1 MFNRLQ
7 IMGPA
12 GSGKSTLA
20 RKAAT
25 QLGIPYHELDAVFWG
40 PNWTPMP
47 RDAFRAAV
55 GMIVANEA
63 WAIGANYTAVREMIW
78 NRAQAVVWLD
88 LPLELILWRL
98 LRRTLK
104 RVVTREILWAGNR
117 ETWHDAFFSRES
129 LFPYAMKQQ
138 ARFRRELPDA
148 LAKLTDQGVTT
159 WRLRSVREVV
169 AWLAALSELPYP

>member
-1 MFNRLQ
+1 MFHRLQ

-25 QLGIPYHELDAVFWG
+25 RLGIPYHELDAVFWG

-47 RDAFRAAV
+47 RDAFREAV
-55 GMIVANEA
+55 ARIVADEA
-63 WAIGANYTAVREMIW
+63 WAIGANYTVVREVIW
-78 NRAQAVVWLD
+78 SRAQAVVWLD
-88 LPLELILWRL
+88 LPLTVVLPRL
-98 LRRTLK
+98 LRRTLS
-104 RVVTREILWAGNR
+104 RIVTREVLWADNR
-117 ETWHDAFFSRES
+117 ETWRDGFFSRES

-169 AWLAALSELPYP
+169 AWLATLADPSHI

>member
-25 QLGIPYHELDAVFWG
+25 RLGIPCHELDAVFWG

-55 GMIVANEA
+55 GMIVGNEA
-63 WAIGANYTAVREMIW
+63 WAIGANYTAVREVIW

-104 RVVTREILWAGNR
+104 RIVTREILWAGNR

-129 LFPYAMKQQ
+129 LFPYAIKQQ

-148 LAKLTDQGVTT
+148 LAKLADQGVAT
-159 WRLRSVREVV
+159 WRLRSVREVE
-169 AWLAALSELPYP
+169 AWLAALTERPSR